1 MKSLKDSMVSAKV
14 QSDNQIRTLEE
25 SINEKIEEI
34 VSNQLQ
40 LKDNLGIVNNK
51 NYN

>member
-1 MKSLKDSMVSAKV
+1 MVSAKV
-14 QSDNQIRTLEE
+14 KSDNQIRTLEE
-25 SINEKIEEI
+25 SINEKIKEI

-51 NYN
+51 TYN